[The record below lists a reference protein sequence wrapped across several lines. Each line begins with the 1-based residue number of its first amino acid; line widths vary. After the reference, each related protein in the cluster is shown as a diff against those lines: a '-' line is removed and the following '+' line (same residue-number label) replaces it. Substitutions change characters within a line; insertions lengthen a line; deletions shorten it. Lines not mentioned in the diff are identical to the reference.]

1 MRGPGIRR
9 PPASPLRDDGAL
21 SARDEIVCASRSK
34 SGRVA
39 GPSPARRN
47 FLGSLHAADLG
58 RPLDPRDE
66 AAAARA
72 LRAAPARGG
81 RLEGREVRGY
91 VEYNRQGRDCFAG
104 RADFLALDP
113 TAGLGWGPPCD
124 FLRVPVPNVPFPQR
138 NRQRYDASDH
148 ARRRKEPLRK
158 VVRRLRDGLAALA
171 R

>member
-1 MRGPGIRR
+1 MPRILVDHWIHVTKPQ
-9 PPASPLRDDGAL
+9 LRE
-21 SARDEIVCASRSK
+21 RYVR
-34 SGRVA
+34 
-39 GPSPARRN
+39 
-47 FLGSLHAADLG
+47 H
-58 RPLDPRDE
+58 
-66 AAAARA
+66 
-72 LRAAPARGG
+72 LRAADDSKDAM
-81 RLEGREVRGY
+81 VRGY